1 MSKRGNGDGTAI
13 TRHSSGQWWTRV
25 TPPGGKRMAFYGKTQ
40 REVREKRDAYL
51 AAWRDGRI
59 TKDSEKMVSDYL
71 TGWLKGRRDGLGVRT
86 AEAYDL
92 NIRRLSPHLGHIK
105 LGDLKPAQI
114 RECYAR
120 LLERGLSGRPL
131 SKRAVAQ
138 AHAVLHTALHQAV
151 KDETLLRNPCDAVS
165 PPRGDHKEM
174 SVLSLEQVQTL
185 FQHTEADRLHA
196 LWVLLCLTGMRIGEA
211 LALRWTDVD
220 MTARTVTIQRSLRRV
235 KGEGLQFGPVKTH
248 RSNRRL
254 DLPALVVD
262 ALRLQEDRQRME
274 RRNWPENAGEGLIFT
289 TTSGGRLD
297 AGNILESLRRRFKGA
312 DLPALR
318 THDLRHTAA
327 SIHLRDNQHPK
338 VVQELL
344 GHSTFTLTMNTYSH
358 LMPSMTRDAADRMD
372 ALFHRSE
379 AAT

>member
-1 MSKRGNGDGTAI
+1 MTKRANGDGTAI
-13 TRHSSGQWWTRV
+13 TRHSSGQWWTRA
-25 TPPGGKRMAFYGKTQ
+25 TLPDGKRKAFYGDTQ
-40 REVREKRDAYL
+40 REVREKRQAYL
-51 AAWRDGRI
+51 TAWRDGRI
-59 TKDSEKMVSDYL
+59 TAGSEQKTDDYL

-105 LGDLKPAQI
+105 LRDLKPAQI

-120 LLERGLSGRPL
+120 LLESGLSGRPL

-165 PPRGDHKEM
+165 PPRPDHKEM

-185 FQHTEADRLHA
+185 LQRTEADRLHA

-211 LALRWTDVD
+211 LAVRWTDVD
-220 MTARTVTIQRSLRRV
+220 MAARTVTIQRLLRRV

-274 RRNWPENAGEGLIFT
+274 RRDWPKNAGEGLVFT
-289 TTSGGRLD
+289 STTGGRLD
-297 AGNILESLRRRFKGA
+297 AGNIREALGRRLKGA
-312 DLPALR
+312 GLPALR

-358 LMPSMTRDAADRMD
+358 LMASMTRDAADRMD